1 MTEHRE
7 ESSAKETLAEAPEA
21 KKRAAATGKSTD
33 RSSAPRDTAPVGNA
47 QPDAENPPVEW
58 DISEKPATPAEDTKK
73 PAAKGKSPDK
83 VAIARK
89 KARAANEN
97 APADSSERDKGGAA
111 QPGTGAQK
119 RKSVVPT
126 QVSTSGSA
134 SEKTGKHFDIS
145 LIKSKPMSFVRHL
158 PYIGDVVEGKV
169 AKRQFLRERWLPL
182 LVLALIVSFTIYYGF
197 IATGMY
203 VSESRFAI
211 KGQQSLST
219 DNILSLLGGT
229 TSDAGTDRAIVSEYI
244 LSPDMIFSLDKLL
257 DLRTHFS
264 TSKADFFS
272 RLSSDATLDEFINYW
287 QTIVTVKLDS
297 ASGVTTLHTKAFTS
311 ELAHAMNSE
320 ILRLSEQ
327 LINNMNNRALTD
339 SLAQTRHEVKL
350 AENRLAKAR
359 QALSSFR
366 NQYQE
371 IDPSATATSR
381 VSLVS
386 QLEAQLS
393 AARVEL
399 ETIRKFMSEDSHQV
413 QALKGK
419 MSGLEKQIDFEKNRI
434 ASSNNPELIQ
444 LLERFEELTMEH
456 EFAQQMYVSAITSL
470 ETVRVKMENKS
481 SYIEAFQRP
490 TVPDEPTHP
499 ERGKRIIISI
509 VVILLSYGILLLLIA
524 GVRDHMGV

>member
-1 MTEHRE
+1 MTEHKE
-7 ESSAKETLAEAPEA
+7 ESPAKETVAEAPDA
-21 KKRAAATGKSTD
+21 KSKAAAAGKGTD
-33 RSSAPRDTAPVGNA
+33 LPVAPRDQALAGKA
-47 QPDAENPPVEW
+47 QAGDAGPPVA
-58 DISEKPATPAEDTKK
+58 DGTS
-73 PAAKGKSPDK
+73 KSPENASEAADK
-83 VAIARK
+83 RPDKAAIARRR
-89 KARAANEN
+89 ARAANKN
-97 APADSSERDKGGAA
+97 TPADAADGDKSAAEQPPVGARKSKPVPPQGAA
-111 QPGTGAQK
+111 PGSAARKPGT
-119 RKSVVPT
+119 
-126 QVSTSGSA
+126 
-134 SEKTGKHFDIS
+134 HFDIS

-158 PYIGDVVEGKV
+158 PYIGDVVTGKV
-169 AKRQFLRERWLPL
+169 AKRQFLRERWMPL
-182 LVLALIVSFTIYYGF
+182 FFLALIVSFTAYYGF
-197 IATGMY
+197 LATGMY

-211 KGQQSLST
+211 KGQQALST
-219 DNILSLLGGT
+219 DNILSLLGGS
-229 TSDAGTDRAIVSEYI
+229 TSDAAADRAIVSEYI
-244 LSPDMIFSLDKLL
+244 MSPDMIFSLDKLL

-264 TSKADFFS
+264 TSKADYFS
-272 RLSSDATLDEFINYW
+272 RLSHDATLDEFIKYW
-287 QTIVTVKLDS
+287 QSIVTVKLDS
-297 ASGVTTLHTKAFTS
+297 ASGILTLHTKAFTS
-311 ELAHAMNSE
+311 EVAHAMNTE
-320 ILRLSEQ
+320 ILRLSEK
-327 LINNMNNRALTD
+327 LINDMNNRALTD

-371 IDPSATATSR
+371 IDPSATASSR

-386 QLEAQLS
+386 HLESQLS

-470 ETVRVKMENKS
+470 EAVRVKMDNKS
-481 SYIEAFQRP
+481 SYIEAFQKA

-499 ERGKRIIISI
+499 ERAKAIIISI

-524 GVRDHMGV
+524 AVRDHMGV

>member
-1 MTEHRE
+1 MSEQQAT
-7 ESSAKETLAEAPEA
+7 AAEATE
-21 KKRAAATGKSTD
+21 
-33 RSSAPRDTAPVGNA
+33 
-47 QPDAENPPVEW
+47 
-58 DISEKPATPAEDTKK
+58 K

-83 VAIARK
+83 VAVARK
-89 KARAANEN
+89 KAGVAKED

-111 QPGTGAQK
+111 QPESGV
-119 RKSVVPT
+119 RKSNPVPPH
-126 QVSTSGSA
+126 QASSHGSA
-134 SEKTGKHFDIS
+134 ARKPGTHFDIS

-182 LVLALIVSFTIYYGF
+182 LVLALIVSFTVYYSF

-211 KGQQSLST
+211 KGQQTLST

-244 LSPDMIFSLDKLL
+244 MSPDMIFSLDKLL

-264 TSKADFFS
+264 KSKADYFS
-272 RLSSDATLDEFINYW
+272 RLSHDASLDEFIQYW
-287 QTIVTVKLDS
+287 KSIVTVKLDS
-297 ASGVTTLHTKAFTS
+297 ASGVATLHTKAFTS
-311 ELAHAMNSE
+311 ELAHAMNTE
-320 ILRLSEQ
+320 IIRLSEQ
-327 LINNMNNRALTD
+327 LINDMNNRALTD

-371 IDPSATATSR
+371 IDPAATATSR

-434 ASSNNPELIQ
+434 ASSNNPELIH

-470 ETVRVKMENKS
+470 EAVRVKMDNKS

-499 ERGKRIIISI
+499 ERAKRIIISI

-524 GVRDHMGV
+524 AVRDHMGV

>member
-1 MTEHRE
+1 MTEHKE
-7 ESSAKETLAEAPEA
+7 ESPAKETVAEAPDA
-21 KKRAAATGKSTD
+21 KSKASAAGKSTE
-33 RSSAPRDTAPVGNA
+33 RPAAPRDQALAGKAQAGDGAPPTAGGSSKSPA
-47 QPDAENPPVEW
+47 DAPE
-58 DISEKPATPAEDTKK
+58 
-73 PAAKGKSPDK
+73 AADKRPDK
-83 VAIARK
+83 VAVARK
-89 KARAANEN
+89 KARAASKS
-97 APADSSERDKGGAA
+97 APADSSDGDKSAA
-111 QPGTGAQK
+111 EQPAAGAQK
-119 RKSVVPT
+119 IKPVAPPQSAAP
-126 QVSTSGSA
+126 GSA
-134 SEKTGKHFDIS
+134 ARKPGTHFDIS

-158 PYIGDVVEGKV
+158 PYIGDVVAGKV

-182 LVLALIVSFTIYYGF
+182 LVLALIVWFTVYYGF
-197 IATGMY
+197 LATGMY

-211 KGQQSLST
+211 KGQQALST

-229 TSDAGTDRAIVSEYI
+229 TSDAGADRAIVSEYI
-244 LSPDMIFSLDKLL
+244 MSPDMIFSLDKLL

-264 TSKADFFS
+264 TSKADYFS
-272 RLSSDATLDEFINYW
+272 RLPHDATLDEFIKYW
-287 QTIVTVKLDS
+287 KSIVTVKLDS
-297 ASGVTTLHTKAFTS
+297 ASGILTLHTKAFTS

-320 ILRLSEQ
+320 ILRLSEK
-327 LINNMNNRALTD
+327 LINDMNNRALTD

-359 QALSSFR
+359 QSLSSYR

-371 IDPSATATSR
+371 IDPAATASSR

-434 ASSNNPELIQ
+434 ASSNNPELIH

-470 ETVRVKMENKS
+470 EAVRVKMDNKS

-499 ERGKRIIISI
+499 KRAKAIIISI
-509 VVILLSYGILLLLIA
+509 VFILLSYGILLLLIA
-524 GVRDHMGV
+524 AVRDHMGV

>member
-7 ESSAKETLAEAPEA
+7 ESPAKETLAEAPEA
-21 KKRAAATGKSTD
+21 KKRAVAADKSTD
-33 RSSAPRDTAPVGNA
+33 RPAAARDKAPAGKARDGDGAPPTAGGASKSSAD
-47 QPDAENPPVEW
+47 
-58 DISEKPATPAEDTKK
+58 S
-73 PAAKGKSPDK
+73 PAAADKRPDK
-83 VAIARK
+83 AAIARK

-97 APADSSERDKGGAA
+97 APAGSGEGDKGRAA
-111 QPGTGAQK
+111 QPGAGAQK
-119 RKSVVPT
+119 GKPVAPAQASGHGSQARKP
-126 QVSTSGSA
+126 G
-134 SEKTGKHFDIS
+134 HFDIS